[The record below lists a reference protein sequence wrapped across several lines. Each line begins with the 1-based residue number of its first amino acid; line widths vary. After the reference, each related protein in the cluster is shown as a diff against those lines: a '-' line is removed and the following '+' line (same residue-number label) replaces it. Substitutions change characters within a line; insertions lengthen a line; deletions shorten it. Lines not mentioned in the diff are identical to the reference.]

1 MFDYQLSTALVT
13 GATSGIGEAIARALV
28 ARGVPTIVLVARD
41 ADALATIAA
50 DLRQQGPRVETVAL
64 DLTAPD
70 AAAQVRAATDKLDL
84 QVDLLVN
91 DAGTVSIGSFDQ
103 PQLLPESSS
112 SASDIVALNVAAV
125 VGLTEQYLP
134 AMVERRRGGVLNLGS
149 TAGFQP
155 VPYSAVYA
163 ASKAFIHSFSQAL
176 WVELQDRGYTQ
187 VRMVCI
193 CPGVTDTNLGFGH
206 GEDRGPLNKVSV
218 STPAEIGQAAL
229 KALDDNAYYR
239 VIGAANIVQT
249 RLIKLLPSALVAGA
263 LARIRH
269 QVVLKATGEPALA
282 AAPVPASLW
291 RSAVPLAGVLLV
303 GAGLWRALRR

>member
-1 MFDYQLSTALVT
+1 
-13 GATSGIGEAIARALV
+13 
-28 ARGVPTIVLVARD
+28 
-41 ADALATIAA
+41 
-50 DLRQQGPRVETVAL
+50 
-64 DLTAPD
+64 
-70 AAAQVRAATDKLDL
+70 VRAATDKLDL
-84 QVDLLVN
+84 QIDLLVN

-134 AMVERRRGGVLNLGS
+134 AMVARRRGGVLNLGS

-249 RLIKLLPSALVAGA
+249 RLIKLLPSALVAGV

-291 RSAVPLAGVLLV
+291 RSAAPLAGVLLV